1 MILLK
6 TLLAIQRHTLPFTIS
21 SLTLSKER
29 TSSSEGSHL
38 LLCCG
43 LQGAQASTLRRTQL

>member
-6 TLLAIQRHTLPFTIS
+6 TLLAIQRHTLPFNIS
-21 SLTLSKER
+21 LLTLRKER
-29 TSSSEGSHL
+29 TSLSEGSNL

-43 LQGAQASTLRRTQL
+43 LQGAQTSTLRRTQL